1 MMLVKEH
8 DSRPTFITPQ
18 HIRLDDRFIL
28 FFDGQIVCDGP
39 LNFWT
44 IETINPEVI
53 MGAQLLCIT
62 QESERDLIAVYLN
75 NSPLES
81 LPGAELRSL
90 RSMLLSESRELF
102 MGAGV
107 AKQLEEWLRGHKYCG
122 SCGGSTIPHTSER
135 ALVCLPCERHY
146 YPRINPC
153 VIVLVVRDDKMLLA
167 KSSRYN
173 ADFYSCLAGFMEVGE
188 SPEDTVRREVF
199 EEVGIKVGRV
209 DYISSQSWPFPSQL
223 MLGFIAQYESG
234 EITPEPS
241 EIADAE
247 WFDQDNLPNVP
258 SARISVAGKL
268 IAHFLERE

>member
-1 MMLVKEH
+1 MLVKEH

-39 LNFWT
+39 FNFWT

-167 KSSRYN
+167 KSSRHN

-188 SPEDTVRREVF
+188 SPEDTVRREVL

-247 WFDQDNLPNVP
+247 WFDPDNLPNVP

-268 IAHFLERE
+268 IAHFLDRE